1 MCVDRIARREQER
14 QRRKN
19 IQQLQA
25 KDLLETGGTS
35 WVPKAALPKD
45 WDTRWIKLPSADVI
59 LSSSPELDGTRWDSD
74 WPGSFVRERQASEG
88 ARERESAR
96 ARERDGLVMGSVRW
110 LKWNRA
116 TLGECRERKR
126 EARGGGL

>member
-88 ARERESAR
+88 ASEREKERVR
-96 ARERDGLVMGSVRW
+96 AREREMG
-110 LKWNRA
+110 
-116 TLGECRERKR
+116 
-126 EARGGGL
+126 